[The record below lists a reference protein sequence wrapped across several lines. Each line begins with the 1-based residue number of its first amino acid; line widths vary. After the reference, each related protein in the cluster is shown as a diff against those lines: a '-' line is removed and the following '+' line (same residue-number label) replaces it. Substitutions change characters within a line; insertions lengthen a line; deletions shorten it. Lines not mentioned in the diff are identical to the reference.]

1 MPLSKKI
8 LLVGSSAM
16 ELVVNVARLPDAG
29 ECVKDEGGVTYAPGG
44 GSTAAVAFARL
55 AAETVF
61 VTRLGADVYGQ
72 KLYSYY
78 KASGID
84 TSFVKV
90 DRDFATGCSMRIN
103 EADGKS
109 RTIEFVGAG
118 EHVGADLVSEALS
131 SAPDAMFLSFELS
144 FDMARRAARIAEAR
158 RVPIMISASPA
169 SANHPLEALPAAELF
184 VLSAADAFRYTG
196 IRLGSSQETLRAAFA
211 LGKKVKARYVVINQG
226 ARGVVVYDGKRC
238 EMIGALSGD
247 NKPVDPTASEEAFA
261 AALCTEYLRCADIKA
276 AARYASA
283 AGAIAASRHGAA
295 PSVPTDA
302 EVRAL
307 VASSRF

>member
-8 LLVGSSAM
+8 LLVGSSTM
-16 ELVVNVARLPDAG
+16 ELIVNVARLPDAG
-29 ECVKDEGGVTYAPGG
+29 ECVKDEGGVTYAPSG

-78 KASGID
+78 KAAGID

-90 DRDFATGCSMRIN
+90 DRDFATGCSIRIN

-109 RTIEFVGAG
+109 RAVEFVGAG

-169 SANHPLEALPAAELF
+169 SANHPLEALPTAELF

-211 LGKKVKARYVVINQG
+211 LGKKVKARYIVINQG
-226 ARGVVVYDGKRC
+226 TRGVVVYDGKRC
-238 EMIGALSGD
+238 EMIGAVSGD
-247 NKPVDPTASEEAFA
+247 KPVDLTASEEAFA
-261 AALCTEYLRCADIKA
+261 AALCIEYLRCTDIKA

-283 AGAIAASRHGAA
+283 AGAIAASRYGAA